1 MTKAQHAR
9 GPYPLS
15 VQPAGERFNVITN
28 QGNFYAMT
36 YDPAVAALIVAA
48 AEAAAERDG
57 LKTEVDHLRQIVDY
71 CADKAARMQA
81 QRDELL
87 EVLQALWFKV
97 ESVCETQDGGLQK
110 ECLLARAV
118 IDMATG
124 AA

>member
-48 AEAAAERDG
+48 AETTAERDG
-57 LKTEVDHLRQIVDY
+57 LKTEVDHLRQTNGKCRTCDGHGMIGGFVGSIGSGGEGYDVEPCPD
-71 CADKAARMQA
+71 CAP
-81 QRDELL
+81 
-87 EVLQALWFKV
+87 
-97 ESVCETQDGGLQK
+97 TTNGGK
-110 ECLLARAV
+110 S
-118 IDMATG
+118 
-124 AA
+124 